1 MTSAMRSSSSTTRIV
16 GGLPVCIRVPPFR
29 RAARSR
35 LERSLCLHW
44 GRCRAGKQIKKT
56 STLPASSSPRQV
68 SQCHAAATL
77 VPQRPVFHESSCE
90 TTRFREEAMQSE
102 RLVDVLDRE
111 ERAPK
116 VEAQA
121 LRRGESAGDGR
132 APWVVV
138 LAGGDGRRLLGLTL
152 DAHGES
158 IPKQFYRFRDA
169 RSLLG
174 ETLERARALTPESRI
189 LVIVVEAH
197 RRWWE
202 AELAG
207 LDPSNIL
214 VQPANRGTAIAI
226 LLGWAQVR
234 SRDAYARL
242 VFMPSDHEVDDAD
255 RLVAAMGDA
264 LARTAAHAE
273 SLVFLGMT
281 PRETDG
287 EYGFLVPGAGPH
299 VRRARGR
306 ALRREAGARR
316 RGRAGFRGRAVEHVH
331 LCLPGGGARARLSR
345 VVPGADARR
354 PAAARHRARGSG
366 RAPARSSPS
375 YRCSIFRRTSCRRS
389 RGGCVRSRHRSAAG
403 RISARRAGSRPGWPR
418 IAARRT

>member
-1 MTSAMRSSSSTTRIV
+1 M
-16 GGLPVCIRVPPFR
+16 
-29 RAARSR
+29 
-35 LERSLCLHW
+35 H
-44 GRCRAGKQIKKT
+44 
-56 STLPASSSPRQV
+56 
-68 SQCHAAATL
+68 
-77 VPQRPVFHESSCE
+77 
-90 TTRFREEAMQSE
+90 SE
-102 RLVDVLDRE
+102 RQVDVLDRE
-111 ERAPK
+111 ERAPG
-116 VEAQA
+116 VQAQT
-121 LRRGESAGDGR
+121 LRRGEDSGEGR

-138 LAGGDGRRLLGLTL
+138 LAGGDGRRLLGLTR

-174 ETLERARALTPESRI
+174 ETLGRARALTPDSRI
-189 LVIVVEAH
+189 LVVVVEAH

-207 LDPSNIL
+207 LDPRNIL

-234 SRDAYARL
+234 SRDAHSRL

-287 EYGFLVPGAGPH
+287 EYGFLVPGAGRMSAARAV
-299 VRRARGR
+299 VRFVEKPARAAVAALVSEGALWNTFIFACRGEALER
-306 ALRREAGARR
+306 AFRESFPVLTHDALRRLAMVRGDLGALRR
-316 RGRAGFRGRAVEHVH
+316 FFAELPVLDFSQDLLQAQPWRVRALVAPECGWTDLGTPRRLAAWLATHRGAAYLKG
-331 LCLPGGGARARLSR
+331 
-345 VVPGADARR
+345 RR
-354 PAAARHRARGSG
+354 PGEFGGSYQPG
-366 RAPARSSPS
+366 VPS
-375 YRCSIFRRTSCRRS
+375 
-389 RGGCVRSRHRSAAG
+389 G
-403 RISARRAGSRPGWPR
+403 
-418 IAARRT
+418 